1 MQTKKWQGK
10 SSHGNRRNSKTVK
23 RDYIANLYA
32 NTFED
37 LDEMHDFLGEYSL
50 LV

>member
-1 MQTKKWQGK
+1 METE
-10 SSHGNRRNSKTVK
+10 TIK